1 MWQVSSRHDLVDG
14 QVGGRGRRRCRA
26 PYYGIYLSGL
36 DDRLLPTWYGH
47 TGLELLFLASGVLFT
62 LPLLSSDPLPA
73 KQGYGGRLLDVAI
86 EMPLHAFF
94 GVVLMMATT
103 PIVEFFATPPASWD
117 LDPMADQKV
126 AGGLAWAYGELP
138 TVLILVFIAHQWFR
152 ADTRQARRAD
162 AEADLHGT
170 PELDAYNAYLE
181 QLASSPV
188 PHCRIR
194 PSAQQSWSHR

>member
-1 MWQVSSRHDLVDG
+1 MWQVSSRHDLAGG
-14 QVGGRGRRRCRA
+14 QVSGRGRRRRRA
-26 PYYGIYLSGL
+26 LYYGIYLRGL

-47 TGLELLFLASGVLFT
+47 TGLELLFLAAGVLFT
-62 LPLLSSDPLPA
+62 VPMLSSDPLPA

-181 QLASSPV
+181 QLATETPSGSS
-188 PHCRIR
+188 R
-194 PSAQQSWSHR
+194 